1 VQKNLDLEFFILDLI
16 FSILDLEI
24 SKRAFRKIKSDFLK
38 NYPYFS
44 SIFVKIFAKKS
55 VLKFWQNKS
64 DFPIFCFCKTNT
76 LLARFLCF
84 KKFVIPL
91 QAEF

>member
-1 VQKNLDLEFFILDLI
+1 MIFVQKNLDLI
-16 FSILDLEI
+16 FSILDLEISIPDLEI

-38 NYPYFS
+38 NYPYFP

-64 DFPIFCFCKTNT
+64 DFPVF
-76 LLARFLCF
+76 
-84 KKFVIPL
+84 
-91 QAEF
+91 